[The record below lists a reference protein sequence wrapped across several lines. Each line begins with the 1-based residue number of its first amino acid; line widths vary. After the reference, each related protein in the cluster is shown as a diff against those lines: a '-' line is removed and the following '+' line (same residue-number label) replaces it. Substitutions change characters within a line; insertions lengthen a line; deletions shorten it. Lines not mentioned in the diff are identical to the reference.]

1 MQSTKYS
8 AEDEQELMARL
19 WSPQIKDNPL
29 AFVMLL
35 FPWGVKGTPLEHFS
49 GPRKWQ
55 RDVMQDIA
63 AHIKQNNGKIDFD
76 TLREAVASGR
86 GIGKS
91 ALVSWLVI
99 WMLSTRI
106 GSTTIVSANSESQL
120 RKVTWAEITKWLAM
134 GLNSHWFEVSA
145 TSLQPAK
152 WLTELVERDLRKGT
166 RYWGVE
172 GRLWSAE
179 NPDAFAGV
187 HNMDGVLVI
196 FDEASGIDDAIWAVT
211 AGFFTE
217 NTPNRFWFAF
227 SNPRRNTGYFYETF
241 HSKRDFW
248 NTKVVDA
255 RTVEGTDKA
264 VYQQIIDEYGPDSA
278 QAHVEVYGQFPSAG
292 DDQFIGA
299 NTVDEA
305 MKRVKYQDMSAPIV
319 IGVDP
324 ARFGADAT
332 VIAVRQGRDIVK
344 IIRHRGDDTMTVVG
358 YVIDAIEEY
367 KPTLVVIDE
376 GGLGAG
382 IVDRLKEQRYKIKG
396 VNFGNK
402 SKNPVMYGNMRA
414 KLWGDM
420 REWLKTASIPNDRF
434 LKTDLISPMM
444 KPDSRG
450 TIFLESKKDMKARGL
465 ASPDAA
471 DAIAVTFAFPVAHR
485 GEYNARTTTR
495 RTYSDTSANTSW
507 MGS

>member
-19 WSPQIKDNPL
+19 WSPAIKDNPL
-29 AFVMLL
+29 AFVMLM
-35 FPWGVKGTPLEHFS
+35 FPWNVKGTPLEHFS

-55 RDVMQDIA
+55 REVLQDIA
-63 AHIKQNNGKIDFD
+63 AHIKQNNGKVDFD

-99 WMLSTRI
+99 WMLTTRI

-248 NTKVVDA
+248 DTKIVDA
-255 RTVEGTDKA
+255 RTVEGTDKQ
-264 VYQQIIDEYGPDSA
+264 VYQQIIDEYGPDSS
-278 QAHVEVYGQFPSAG
+278 QAHVEVYGQFPDAG
-292 DDQFIGA
+292 DDQFISA
-299 NTVDEA
+299 YTVDEA
-305 MKRVKYQDMSAPIV
+305 MKRIKYKDLSAPIV

-358 YVIDAIEEY
+358 YVIEAIEEF

-402 SKNPVMYGNMRA
+402 SKNPIMYGNMRA
-414 KLWGDM
+414 QMWGDM
-420 REWLKTASIPNDRF
+420 REWLKTASIPSDRF
-434 LKTDLISPMM
+434 LKSDLISPMM

-450 TIFLESKKDMKARGL
+450 TIFLESKKDMKSRGL

-485 GEYNARTTTR
+485 EYNARTTTR
-495 RTYSDTSANTSW
+495 RVYSDASANTSW